1 MRDIIKKLIK
11 ESLLKESTINKTD
24 TAVITFILG
33 DSINEADSNG
43 IINRLTTLLKSNKR
57 NLLNTT
63 VLAILMANP
72 TFTNAM
78 ENAPEN
84 VKLKLHQMIHP
95 SDVVN
100 DTVNDVGN
108 DALKGSE
115 FGINF
120 TNDFNSGKYNID
132 SNKVISKLEE
142 LKKFLET
149 HKNTNYEIRITA
161 SESQVPNQTGFSIGE
176 LAQKRG
182 MVLKNII
189 DSFISKSNLGDV
201 NVDINSIIGDVK
213 WDGSNKD
220 DNKYRKDQFV
230 RLDVIAKSITACDLD
245 FTKNDGTVATAKTD
259 YISFRQELTDDG
271 KINLTPGSIPDR
283 MQIIIDGNIVGDTG
297 YFADENHNYKQWVF
311 VPLYVA
317 ELTELYRNN
326 PEVEAIK
333 GLEKNIKT
341 YGSFKELLNDL
352 LRDKSFN
359 ITKDK
364 RTEIRNGLTKLKQL
378 WDSGQTEYV
387 FYETK
392 RGGIKYNLKPGAKA
406 TMVIYSPVGKTG
418 YSVKGECN

>member
-33 DSINEADSNG
+33 DSINEADTDG
-43 IINRLTTLLKSNKR
+43 IINRLTSLLKSNKR

-78 ENAPEN
+78 ESAPEN
-84 VKLKLHQMIHP
+84 VKLKLHQMITP
-95 SDVVN
+95 TDAVN
-100 DTVNDVGN
+100 DTVTDAGN

-120 TNDFNSGKYNID
+120 TNDFNSGKYNIEP
-132 SNKVISKLEE
+132 NNVITKLEE
-142 LKKFLET
+142 LKVFLET
-149 HKNTNYEIRITA
+149 HNNTNYEIRITA
-161 SESQVPNQTGFSIGE
+161 SESQVPNQTGFKTGE

-182 MVLKNII
+182 MVLKNIV
-189 DSFISKSNLGDV
+189 DRFVSTSNLGDI
-201 NVDINSIIGDVK
+201 NVEINSLIGDVK

-220 DNKYRKDQFV
+220 DKKYRKDQFV
-230 RLDVIAKSITACDLD
+230 RLDVIAKGLSACDLD

-283 MQIIIDGNIVGDTG
+283 MQIIVDGNIVGDTG
-297 YFADENHNYKQWVF
+297 YFADENHSYKEWVL

-317 ELTELYRNN
+317 ELTELYKTN
-326 PEVEAIK
+326 PEAEAIK

-341 YGSFKELLNDL
+341 FNSFKELVNDL
-352 LRDKSFN
+352 LKDKSFN
-359 ITKDK
+359 ISKDK
-364 RTEIRNGLTKLKQL
+364 RAEVRNGLTKLKQL

-392 RGGIKYNLKPGAKA
+392 RGGVKYNLKPDAKA
-406 TMVIYSPVGKTG
+406 TMLIYSPVAKTG